1 MNELETGQAG
11 ASESEEVVILVRG
24 GPVML
29 ASLVAQAFGVQTR
42 EVIQTV
48 KRNPL
53 KFRDIHAFELTGDE
67 VEFLTSQDVISKP
80 GRGGSRALPWV
91 FTQKGIV
98 RLAMIMNA
106 PAALEA
112 TDRVID
118 LFIGVQTQ
126 LARGRT
132 QIAISHPSQ
141 ILPDVRASHRIGAF
155 REKLLDALEGLLGTV
170 IDPRTKA
177 TVRDELEEVGGSALD
192 YLKAHL
198 RKKGLENERI
208 EAETIHILEKVRE
221 IRARTEADVHKSA
234 AETEKINLENLD
246 KKIAIVEKLLQM
258 ADAWNPTPSSTCS
271 AISFQQRGYRHPNI
285 AALITAAK
293 TTRKPELCPE
303 NPSMR
308 QS

>member
-1 MNELETGQAG
+1 MNDLEAGQADSDH
-11 ASESEEVVILVRG
+11 AESTEPVILFQG
-24 GPVML
+24 EPVIL
-29 ASLVAQAFGVQTR
+29 AAWVARAFGVQTR
-42 EVIQTV
+42 EVVQAV

-53 KFRDIHAFELTGDE
+53 KFQNIHAFELTADD
-67 VEFLTSQDVISKP
+67 VAALTSQGVISKT
-80 GRGGSRALPWV
+80 GRGGSRALPWA

-98 RLAMIMNA
+98 RLAMTMNA

-112 TDRVID
+112 TDRIID
-118 LFIGVQTQ
+118 LFIEVQAQ
-126 LARGRT
+126 LVRGRT
-132 QIAISHPSQ
+132 QVAISNPSQ
-141 ILPDVRASHRIGAF
+141 ILPDAKATLRIGAF

-177 TVRDELEEVGGSALD
+177 TVRDELEEIGGSALD

-221 IRARTEADVHKSA
+221 IRARTEAEVHKSA

-258 ADAWNPTPSSTCS
+258 ADRMEPNAVVSLLGNFTHAPQLAAP
-271 AISFQQRGYRHPNI
+271 QRRRLP
-285 AALITAAK
+285 
-293 TTRKPELCPE
+293 
-303 NPSMR
+303 
-308 QS
+308 